1 MVPYTKASKSRVDK
15 EKEILKMKKVIAL
28 MAALVLVTLVGSFA
42 QGQTC
47 YQLKPYIDIINL
59 SHTNVGPNRVLFGNW
74 TAGTQYSLPV
84 VGAREPNINGG
95 PNRVS
100 LNGTNNTSDFGGNL
114 ICAIDATV
122 NGPFTA
128 VCVGSSTTFT
138 ITGTA
143 FAPVSCTEANPDGE
157 SAGKS
162 GKSAQNTVLKKDTIL
177 AADGKG
183 REHTGE

>member
-42 QGQTC
+42 QAQAC
-47 YQLKPYIDIINL
+47 YQLKPYVDIINL
-59 SHTNVGPNRVLFGNW
+59 SHTSVGPNRVLFGNW
-74 TAGTQYSLPV
+74 TGSTEYSLPV
-84 VGAREPNINGG
+84 VGAREANINGG
-95 PNRVS
+95 ANRVS
-100 LNGTNNTSDFGGNL
+100 LNGTNNTSDFDGNL
-114 ICAIDATV
+114 ICALDATV
-122 NGPFTA
+122 NGPFTI

-143 FAPVSCTEANPDGE
+143 FAPVSCTEANPVGE
-157 SAGKS
+157 LAGKS
-162 GKSAQNTVLKKDTIL
+162 GKSAKNTVLKKDTTL
-177 AADGKG
+177 AAAGKG